1 MATTKIDGIHLRLYE
16 EIRAHCERFF
26 RKTLP
31 VFKEIERF
39 RMEVEEESD
48 RYLVFFYEQSE
59 PPDPYREECGMGM
72 IVFKKGYKVVV
83 LLPSQ
88 LDALSRLRRQKG
100 APREY
105 AKLYRQRWRVRATGA
120 AKVSVGWS
128 QRPKCRRLLS
138 GPTLQLPRH
147 L

>member
-1 MATTKIDGIHLRLYE
+1 MAITKIDGIHLRLYE

-26 RKTLP
+26 RKMLP

-39 RMEVEEESD
+39 RMEVEEEAD

-59 PPDPYREECGMGM
+59 PPDPYREKCGIGM

-88 LDALSRLRRQKG
+88 LDALYRLRRQKG
-100 APREY
+100 APQDGES
-105 AKLYRQRWRVRATGA
+105 ADK
-120 AKVSVGWS
+120 K
-128 QRPKCRRLLS
+128 P
-138 GPTLQLPRH
+138 
-147 L
+147 

>member
-72 IVFKKGYKVVV
+72 IVFKKGYKV
-83 LLPSQ
+83 
-88 LDALSRLRRQKG
+88 ALLRRGVPHPAGRPSRGMHKFNQIG
-100 APREY
+100 A
-105 AKLYRQRWRVRATGA
+105 
-120 AKVSVGWS
+120 
-128 QRPKCRRLLS
+128 
-138 GPTLQLPRH
+138 
-147 L
+147 